1 MQDLSLEIVNPSR
14 VGGSIALFL
23 LLGILLFLEIGRWM
37 GRRRVAR
44 QGEAAQSGIGSLEGA
59 VFALMGLLIAFTFAG
74 ALTRFDVRRGQ
85 AVDEANAIGTAY
97 LRIELL
103 PAAAQPR
110 MRDRF
115 REYVDS
121 RIATYRALPDV
132 AASRRELKRS
142 EELQGEIWSQGVA
155 ATRMTESRPGADL
168 LFLPALNQMFDIR
181 TVRVVATQMH
191 PPSIVYVMLMG
202 LGLVAGLLAGYQS
215 AGQRARDW
223 PHHVGFAAIMAL
235 TVYVILDIEHPR
247 LGFVRLDAIDKVLI
261 DLRKDMQDP
270 ETPATVPPADRPVGA
285 R

>member
-1 MQDLSLEIVNPSR
+1 MEDLSLEIVNPSR
-14 VGGSIALFL
+14 VGSSIALVL

-37 GRRRVAR
+37 GRRTFAR
-44 QGEAAQSGIGSLEGA
+44 HGEAAPTGIGSLEGA

-74 ALTRFDVRRGQ
+74 ALTRFDVRRNQ

-97 LRIELL
+97 LRVELL
-103 PAAAQPR
+103 PAAAQPP

-121 RIATYRALPDV
+121 RIDTYRALPDV
-132 AASRRELKRS
+132 AAARRELKRS

-181 TVRVVATQMH
+181 TVRIVATQMH
-191 PPSIVYVMLMG
+191 PPSIVYVMLIG

-215 AGQRARDW
+215 AGERARNW
-223 PHHVGFAAIMAL
+223 PHQVGFAAIMAL

-247 LGFVRLDAIDKVLI
+247 LGFVRLDAIDRVLI
-261 DLRKDMQDP
+261 DLRNDMKDP
-270 ETPATVPPADRPVGA
+270 ETPAAVRPADRPA
-285 R
+285 DAK